1 MNIPLQLTFRHMPA
15 SEAIEAY
22 VRAKAD
28 KLDRFGVRISRCH
41 VVLDVPHRH
50 QSHGRAYR
58 VQVDLHLPGREIVVS
73 RSSEND
79 ERKQDAYAA
88 IDVAFDELERQV
100 DDYVSKRKNPEVAA
114 E

>member
-15 SEAIEAY
+15 SESIEAY
-22 VRAKAD
+22 VRAKAE

-50 QSHGRAYR
+50 QSHGRPYR

-73 RSSEND
+73 RSPDND
-79 ERKQDAYAA
+79 DRKQDAYAA
-88 IDVAFDELERQV
+88 IDVAFDELDRQV
-100 DDYVSKRKNPEVAA
+100 QDYVDGRKNPEMVA